1 MKKLQLSLIAILI
14 ASSLAIAKCHT
25 IDFGLGSY
33 TWGTYTVEVTVWVY
47 SEAAGTFVQETQL
60 IEKSC
65 NGGDHWVWIWD

>member
-25 IDFGLGSY
+25 IGFGLGSY

-47 SEAAGTFVQETQL
+47 SEAAGTFVH
-60 IEKSC
+60 EKK
-65 NGGDHWVWIWD
+65 I